1 MSIPETDYFTS
12 RKDIADLRRKSV
24 RAAGLS
30 FIFNFVSTALQT
42 VGVIVL
48 ARMLLPHE
56 FGLVEMV
63 AVFAFPLQ
71 AFSVDGFSEAV
82 IQKEELG
89 RSEINAFFWMNIA
102 VSAGLALLL
111 AGAGPLIAWFYGEP
125 QLLPLAL
132 VFSLSVI
139 AAGLGTQHT
148 ALLKR
153 NFYFY
158 EASFAEFLGGTLSLA
173 IALVMALVGA
183 GYWALAVRRVVQPAI
198 SSAAAWIYCRWR
210 PSWPSFSRESRGL
223 AKFGLNIWG
232 NVSLHF
238 LRENVDTMFVGRAF
252 GAEVLG
258 HYGRAYHFSRLLP
271 GQVAQPVAHVALSTL
286 SSLAGDPDRYR
297 HYFAR
302 ILDTLALVAMLAA
315 CLLTVVGPDLLTSLL
330 GPQWSQAGVMFA
342 AFAPGTGIAVLYKTL
357 GWLHMSLGRPQRW
370 WQWSIAAT
378 VVTIVCYLIALLFG
392 PIAVAAAYSIS
403 MHLLILPALWFA
415 GRPLQ
420 LSVGFFVK
428 PIWRHWVAALAT
440 CLVVFGLGQVTW
452 GGSPHASLS
461 QLVWLS
467 AECTAMYALLVVLL
481 HGGITPF
488 RRLFD
493 MLFDMRHKRT
503 PSAVPQAAS

>member
-1 MSIPETDYFTS
+1 
-12 RKDIADLRRKSV
+12 
-24 RAAGLS
+24 
-30 FIFNFVSTALQT
+30 
-42 VGVIVL
+42 
-48 ARMLLPHE
+48 
-56 FGLVEMV
+56 
-63 AVFAFPLQ
+63 
-71 AFSVDGFSEAV
+71 
-82 IQKEELG
+82 
-89 RSEINAFFWMNIA
+89 
-102 VSAGLALLL
+102 
-111 AGAGPLIAWFYGEP
+111 
-125 QLLPLAL
+125 
-132 VFSLSVI
+132 
-139 AAGLGTQHT
+139 
-148 ALLKR
+148 
-153 NFYFY
+153 
-158 EASFAEFLGGTLSLA
+158 
-173 IALVMALVGA
+173 
-183 GYWALAVRRVVQPAI
+183 
-198 SSAAAWIYCRWR
+198 
-210 PSWPSFSRESRGL
+210 
-223 AKFGLNIWG
+223 
-232 NVSLHF
+232 
-238 LRENVDTMFVGRAF
+238 
-252 GAEVLG
+252 
-258 HYGRAYHFSRLLP
+258 
-271 GQVAQPVAHVALSTL
+271 
-286 SSLAGDPDRYR
+286 
-297 HYFAR
+297 
-302 ILDTLALVAMLAA
+302 
-315 CLLTVVGPDLLTSLL
+315 
-330 GPQWSQAGVMFA
+330 MFA